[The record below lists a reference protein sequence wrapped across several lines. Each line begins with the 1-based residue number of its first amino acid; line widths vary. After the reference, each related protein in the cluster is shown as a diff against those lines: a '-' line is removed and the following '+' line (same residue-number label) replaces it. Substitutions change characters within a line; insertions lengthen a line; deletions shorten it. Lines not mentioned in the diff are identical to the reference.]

1 MEMTKIGQ
9 TNRLPYLAAGCIS
22 ILFLGV
28 IYAWTIF
35 SNAFAATAYGW
46 SAAQRSFNFTLNNIF
61 SSSMAFVG
69 GKLMQKVKSRVL
81 AIAAAILILI
91 GFNGASLLQFGGGLW
106 TLYLFYGVIAGMGQG
121 LAYIIALTFPA
132 KWYPDKPGLVSGLL
146 LMFIGF
152 GTLVISGAVEKI
164 VEAYG
169 LYVSLRITGIAVA
182 AVVGISGIWM
192 VAPGKDV
199 ILPPAAK
206 KVDAE
211 ADEDINT
218 NTMVKRGAFWLY
230 FFWNI
235 CIASAGLTILNSVAD
250 IAEAFGVITI
260 AAMIVSLFNSG
271 GRLLFGALIDR
282 IGRKRSI
289 ILNNSILAAA
299 GVLLLAGALSVNKI
313 LVFIGIML
321 TGVAFGANLTLRLA
335 GIKELFGS
343 TYSAENFGLCN
354 LCVIPASIIGPFISG
369 LLQDAENGGY
379 KGTFVMVIIFAVCAF
394 ILNFALNKISAK
406 RNAK

>member
-1 MEMTKIGQ
+1 
-9 TNRLPYLAAGCIS
+9 
-22 ILFLGV
+22 
-28 IYAWTIF
+28 
-35 SNAFAATAYGW
+35 
-46 SAAQRSFNFTLNNIF
+46 
-61 SSSMAFVG
+61 
-69 GKLMQKVKSRVL
+69 
-81 AIAAAILILI
+81 
-91 GFNGASLLQFGGGLW
+91 
-106 TLYLFYGVIAGMGQG
+106 
-121 LAYIIALTFPA
+121 
-132 KWYPDKPGLVSGLL
+132 
-146 LMFIGF
+146 
-152 GTLVISGAVEKI
+152 
-164 VEAYG
+164 
-169 LYVSLRITGIAVA
+169 
-182 AVVGISGIWM
+182 
-192 VAPGKDV
+192 
-199 ILPPAAK
+199 
-206 KVDAE
+206 
-211 ADEDINT
+211 
-218 NTMVKRGAFWLY
+218 
-230 FFWNI
+230 
-235 CIASAGLTILNSVAD
+235 
-250 IAEAFGVITI
+250 
-260 AAMIVSLFNSG
+260 MIVSLFNSG